1 MIDPSHPP
9 RSLPR
14 VWPFKGTYYGWAIV
28 AAGFAAS
35 FGEVPAFGP
44 ILGIF
49 IHPIEEELGWT
60 RATIAW
66 GFLIGSVTGA
76 LASIVVGRFVDRYGS
91 RVVVAIAGVLITG
104 ALLGLSAINEPWQF
118 WLFFGIARGSAVA
131 GVEIGTS
138 VAIAKWFYR
147 KRARTLG
154 LKGVGQRTGQA
165 LAPFLILAVMS
176 ASDWRTSY
184 VVLAGFS
191 AVLITIPSL
200 LLIRRQPEDFG
211 LEVDGGVVASNGGIS
226 PAPEVSWTLAEA
238 RRTKAFWLLVFFTVC
253 TPFVQGATNLHLVAN
268 FQDQGLSDFAAVSVL
283 SVFAWSS
290 ALSIMP
296 MGFLLER
303 IHVRFG
309 GMLQAIV
316 LFASMAIVLVA
327 DTYIEAV
334 AFAILFGM
342 AAGMRNIVETLLF
355 ANYFGRASLGSI
367 RGFAAPFRAI
377 GPIGPVLAGF
387 VRDETGSYSI
397 AFIIFLGVATLMLL
411 AMILATPPP
420 LPRKTVPDPQDA
432 ALGG

>member
-1 MIDPSHPP
+1 VIDPSHPP

-14 VWPFKGTYYGWAIV
+14 AWPFKGTYYGWAIV

-104 ALLGLSAINEPWQF
+104 ALLGLSTINEPWQF

-191 AVLITIPSL
+191 AILIT
-200 LLIRRQPEDFG
+200 
-211 LEVDGGVVASNGGIS
+211 
-226 PAPEVSWTLAEA
+226 
-238 RRTKAFWLLVFFTVC
+238 
-253 TPFVQGATNLHLVAN
+253 
-268 FQDQGLSDFAAVSVL
+268 
-283 SVFAWSS
+283 
-290 ALSIMP
+290 
-296 MGFLLER
+296 
-303 IHVRFG
+303 
-309 GMLQAIV
+309 
-316 LFASMAIVLVA
+316 
-327 DTYIEAV
+327 
-334 AFAILFGM
+334 
-342 AAGMRNIVETLLF
+342 
-355 ANYFGRASLGSI
+355 NYFGRASLGSI

-377 GPIGPVLAGF
+377 SPIGPVLAGF

-411 AMILATPPP
+411 VMILATPPP
-420 LPRKTVPDPQDA
+420 LPRETVPDPQDA